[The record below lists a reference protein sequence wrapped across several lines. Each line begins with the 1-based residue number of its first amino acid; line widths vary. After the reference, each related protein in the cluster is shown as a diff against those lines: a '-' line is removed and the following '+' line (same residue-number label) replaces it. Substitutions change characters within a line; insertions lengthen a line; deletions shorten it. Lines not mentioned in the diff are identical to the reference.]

1 VNPHPNPTDA
11 STPNF
16 RQAELDRFGALASR
30 WWDPEGPQKP
40 LHALN
45 PVRLRYVADRVP
57 LRGAAVLDVGCGGGL
72 LSEALALEGADV
84 TALDLAPELVRV
96 AQLHARETGVRVDYR
111 MQPVEAIADEM
122 PGRFDAVTCMEMLE
136 HVPDPFAVIVACT
149 RLLRP
154 GGTLFVSTLNRTPAA
169 FALAIV
175 GAEYIARLL
184 PKGTH
189 QYRDFIRPSE
199 LAAWMRDAGLALQ
212 DVSGIAYEPWRNA
225 ARLSRR
231 TDVNYLACA
240 KKPE

>member
-1 VNPHPNPTDA
+1 MTPHPNPTDA
-11 STPNF
+11 SAPNF
-16 RQAELDRFGALASR
+16 RQAELDRFGSLASR

-45 PVRLRYVADRVP
+45 PVRLRYVADRVR
-57 LRGAAVLDVGCGGGL
+57 LRGAAVLDVGCGAGL

-84 TALDLAPELVRV
+84 TALDLAPELIRV
-96 AQLHARETGVRVDYR
+96 AQLHARESGARVDYR
-111 MQPVEAIADEM
+111 VQPVEALAEEM

-136 HVPDPFAVIVACT
+136 HVPDPFAVIAACT

-212 DVSGIAYEPWRNA
+212 DVSGIAYEPWRDA
-225 ARLSRR
+225 ARLTRR

-240 KKPE
+240 TKPA